1 MANKYDDVLN
11 ELTLARSRADQMRSM
26 RLQEQLEAVTRE
38 NVAYY
43 DGVCD
48 AIELILAREQKDREA
63 GKTDGT

>member
-26 RLQEQLEAVTRE
+26 RLQEQMEAVTRE
-38 NVAYY
+38 NGAYY
-43 DGVCD
+43 AGVYD
-48 AIELILAREQKDREA
+48 AIKLILAREAKDREA